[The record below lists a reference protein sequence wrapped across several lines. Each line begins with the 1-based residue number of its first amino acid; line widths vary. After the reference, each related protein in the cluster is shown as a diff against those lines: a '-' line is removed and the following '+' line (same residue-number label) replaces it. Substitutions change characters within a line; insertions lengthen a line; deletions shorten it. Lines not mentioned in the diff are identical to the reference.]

1 MVPNLGECKVI
12 DFACGD
18 EFCTLISTSEY
29 VSLTADMYRE
39 FKYANYKKI
48 INKIFP

>member
-1 MVPNLGECKVI
+1 MVPNLGDCKVI

-39 FKYANYKKI
+39 FKYANNKKI